1 MKIICR
7 GDIIV
12 GQEQQMS
19 ESSEYTQQLENLI
32 TKTLLPVYEHYCK
45 QNGLNIYE
53 SGIPVN
59 LLHTLKLRAK
69 PLAALLREKDSGS
82 YAFDPEPP
90 SGKK

>member
-7 GDIIV
+7 GVIIV

-19 ESSEYTQQLENLI
+19 ESNEYTQQLENLI
-32 TKTLLPVYEHYCK
+32 TRTLLPVYEQYCK

-59 LLHTLKLRAK
+59 LLYSLKLRSK
-69 PLAALLREKDSGS
+69 PVAALLREKNSGC
-82 YAFDPEPP
+82 
-90 SGKK
+90 